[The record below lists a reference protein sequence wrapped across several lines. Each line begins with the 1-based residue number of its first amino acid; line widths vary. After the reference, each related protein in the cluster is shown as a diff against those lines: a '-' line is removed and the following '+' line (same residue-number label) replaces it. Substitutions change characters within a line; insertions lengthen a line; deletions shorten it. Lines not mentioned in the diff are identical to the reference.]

1 MSVVICRLPKAG
13 LGNQLFPL
21 VKAAVFAELNEIP
34 LIVTGYNQFRIGPYL
49 RGEKVKRNYRNY
61 FNFQKNSLAALFEKF
76 SLWRYRGYPEVAE
89 PPIERLANDR
99 LSGKKFIFSSIPHW
113 SDYFAGLKEHRD
125 LAISLF
131 RKMVRGTILSQAEAR
146 QAPCIGVHIRM
157 GDFRKLAAGEDFKAV
172 GAVRTPER
180 YFMEIISSIREIN
193 GSKLPVSV
201 FTDGYRKEF
210 EELFSLENVQM
221 VEGNTDIADLLLLSR
236 SKLIV
241 TSAGSTFSYWSGFLS
256 EAPLVMHPDHLHE
269 TIRPAGVNEGWYE
282 GPMFPDRPA
291 ELLKTNIM
299 DIRYE

>member
-1 MSVVICRLPKAG
+1 VSVVICRLPKAG

-21 VKAAVFAELNEIP
+21 VKAAVFSELNGIP
-34 LIVTGYNQFRIGPYL
+34 LIVAGYNQFRIGPYL

-61 FNFQKNSLAALFEKF
+61 FNFQKNGLTALFEKF
-76 SLWRYRGYPEVAE
+76 SFWRYRRYPEVVE
-89 PPIERLANDR
+89 PLIGRLSKDQ

-131 RKMVRGTILSQAEAR
+131 RKMIRKSILLQAEGL

-157 GDFRKLAAGEDFKAV
+157 GDFRKLAAGEDFRAV
-172 GAVRTPER
+172 GGVRTPER
-180 YFMEIISSIREIN
+180 YFMDIISSIREIN
-193 GSKLPVSV
+193 GSALPVSV

-210 EELFSLENVQM
+210 EGLFSLENVHM
-221 VEGNTDIADLLLLSR
+221 VEGNTDIADLLLLSK

-256 EAPLVMHPDHLHE
+256 DAPLVMHPDHLHE
-269 TIRPAGVNEGWYE
+269 PIRPAPVNLIWYE
-282 GPMFPDRPA
+282 GPMFPDQPA
-291 ELLKTNIM
+291 ELLKINIK